1 MLAFVKGQLDEVT
14 PAFRREFLK
23 CYTERK
29 QGGPTDTDRANDL
42 LVHLAGAC
50 TARPVGRLVL
60 PHGTQTCRD
69 VKSQRVEF
77 VAARA
82 VR

>member
-1 MLAFVKGQLDEVT
+1 MGQMDGVT
-14 PAFRREFLK
+14 PAFHREFLK

-50 TARPVGRLVL
+50 TARSVGRLVL
-60 PHGTQTCRD
+60 PHGTHTCREM
-69 VKSQRVEF
+69 KSQRVEL